1 MALLRIL
8 RSVPERN
15 VTMSM
20 YTVQER
26 LCLTEDDKLV
36 PEGDPEARWL
46 FAIPGD
52 EIPVDQA
59 ERYGLLKSPAK
70 PNAEKPAAKSASK
83 RSAKPAAK
91 GGTSAKPAKG
101 AAKSSAKP
109 AAK

>member
-20 YTVQER
+20 YTVKER

-36 PEGDPEARWL
+36 PEGEPEARWL

-70 PNAEKPAAKSASK
+70 PTAEKSVAKSAPKS
-83 RSAKPAAK
+83 SAKPAAK